1 MVRPGLSCV
10 PSDTNALGLLSE
22 ARTRHHMRV
31 FILAKLRVGQNDMK
45 KDELSK
51 LVIEALAD
59 DRFKWRTLKGI
70 ARQLDVDKDEI
81 ISVVEENPDIV
92 VQSSIPSEKGEQ
104 LFATRDHFRHK
115 SSGFDRFMGGIK
127 GRI

>member
-1 MVRPGLSCV
+1 M
-10 PSDTNALGLLSE
+10 E
-22 ARTRHHMRV
+22 
-31 FILAKLRVGQNDMK
+31 

-70 ARQLDVDKDEI
+70 ARQLVVDKDEI
-81 ISVVEENPDIV
+81 ISVIEDNPNII
-92 VQSSIPSEKGEQ
+92 VQSSIPSKKGEQ
-104 LFATRDHFRHK
+104 LFATRDHYRRK

-127 GRI
+127 GKIS